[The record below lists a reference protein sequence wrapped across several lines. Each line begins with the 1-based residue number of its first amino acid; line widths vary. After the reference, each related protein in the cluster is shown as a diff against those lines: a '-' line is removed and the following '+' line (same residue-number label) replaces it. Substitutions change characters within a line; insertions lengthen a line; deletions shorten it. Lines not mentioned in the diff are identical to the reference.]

1 MTVPFTNLDKLY
13 INNEWVKP
21 QSGDKEAVL
30 NPATED
36 VIGFAPLAAL
46 AETEAAI
53 MAARDAF
60 DNGPWPRMSFRE
72 RAEVMRRMHAVLTR
86 RLPEIQALAIA
97 EVGTTIGLAQS
108 IQTLTPLQHM
118 MYGIEYAETIRP
130 HSGELVISP
139 PWIPGMRDSLG
150 LVTVVK
156 EPWGVVAG
164 ITGYNFPFL
173 LNMAKVVPA
182 LLAGCTIVL
191 KPSPFTPFSALL
203 FGQIA
208 DEVGLPKGVLNVVN
222 GGLDCAKLLTEHKAI
237 DMVTFTG
244 SDKVGALIA
253 AQAAP
258 TLKKVHT
265 ELGGK
270 SAMIVRADG
279 DVVKAAYS
287 AAGGLVSNC
296 GQGCALLTRYL
307 VHNSVRAQFVE
318 IMKGALEANKV
329 GNPLDPDTTMG
340 PLIRASQRDTVE
352 GYVQAGHDGGAKLVT
367 GGKRPDD
374 LPKGFYY
381 TPTLFDDV
389 DNSSKLAQEEV
400 FGPVGAV
407 IGFETDE
414 EAIKLA
420 NESDYGL
427 AGAVMSADP
436 AQAYR
441 MALQIRAGGVSIN
454 GGFGGAMTSYAPF
467 GGYKRSGVGREYG
480 PRWID
485 EYLQEKAIGLPAGL

>member
-1 MTVPFTNLDKLY
+1 MTIPFTNLDKLY

-21 QSGDKEAVL
+21 AAGDAEAVI

-36 VIGFAPLAAL
+36 VIGFAPLADL
-46 AETEAAI
+46 AATEAAI
-53 MAARDAF
+53 LAAREAF

-72 RAEVMRRMHAVLTR
+72 RAAVMRKMHAVLTR
-86 RLPEIQALAIA
+86 RLPEIQALTIA
-97 EVGTTIGLAQS
+97 EVGTTIGLAHS
-108 IQTLTPLQHM
+108 VQTLTPMTHM
-118 MYGIEYAETIRP
+118 MYGIELAEQIRP
-130 HSGELVISP
+130 ESGPLEINPSWV
-139 PWIPGMRDSLG
+139 PGGMDSLG
-150 LVTVVK
+150 LITVVK
-156 EPWGVVAG
+156 EPFGVVAG

-182 LLAGCTIVL
+182 LLAGCTMVL

-208 DEVGLPKGVLNVVN
+208 DEIGLPKGVLNVVN
-222 GGLDCAKLLTEHKAI
+222 GGLECARMLTEHKAI
-237 DMVTFTG
+237 DMVSFTG

-270 SAMIVRADG
+270 SALIVRADA
-279 DVVKAAYS
+279 DIAKAAYT
-287 AAGGLVSNC
+287 AAGTITSNC

-307 VHNSVRAQFVE
+307 VHNSVRPQFVE
-318 IMKGALEANKV
+318 ILKGALSQMKV
-329 GNPLDPDTTMG
+329 GNPLDPATTMG

-352 GYVQAGHDGGAKLVT
+352 RYVQAGHDSGATLVS
-367 GGKRPDD
+367 GGKRPED

-381 TPTLFDDV
+381 LPTVFDNV

-400 FGPVGAV
+400 FGPVGCV
-407 IGFETDE
+407 TGFDSDE
-414 EAIKLA
+414 EAIKIA
-420 NESDYGL
+420 NDSDYGL
-427 AGAVMSADP
+427 AGGVMSADK

-441 MALQIRAGGVSIN
+441 MALQIRTGTVWIN
-454 GGFGGAMTSYAPF
+454 GGFGGTMSVHSPF

-480 PRWID
+480 PRWLD
-485 EYLQEKAIGLPAGL
+485 EFLQEKTISLPAG

>member
-1 MTVPFTNLDKLY
+1 MTIPFTNIDKLY
-13 INNEWVKP
+13 INNVWVKP
-21 QSGDKEAVL
+21 QGGDTEAVL
-30 NPATED
+30 NPATEEI
-36 VIGFAPLAAL
+36 IGHAPLAGL

-53 MAARDAF
+53 MAAREAF

-72 RAEVMRRMHAVLTR
+72 RAAVMRKMHAVLTR

-97 EVGTTIGLAQS
+97 EVGTTMGLAYS
-108 IQTLTPLQHM
+108 VQTLTPMSHM
-118 MYGIEYAETIRP
+118 MAGIEYAEAIVPT
-130 HSGELVISP
+130 SGPLEINP
-139 PWIPGMRDSLG
+139 PWVPGQRDSLG
-150 LVTVVK
+150 LITVIK

-208 DEVGLPKGVLNVVN
+208 EEVGFPKGVINVVN
-222 GGLDCAKLLTEHKAI
+222 GGLDCARMLTEHPAI

-270 SAMIVRADG
+270 SALIVRADA
-279 DVVKAAYS
+279 DVTKAAYS
-287 AAGGLVSNC
+287 AAGGLTSNC
-296 GQGCALLTRYL
+296 GQGCALLTRFL
-307 VHNSVRAQFVE
+307 VHNSVRGEFVAT
-318 IMKGALEANKV
+318 MKGAMEAMKV
-329 GNPLDPDTTMG
+329 GNPIDPTTAMG

-352 GYVQAGHDGGAKLVT
+352 RYVQAGHDGGAKLVT
-367 GGKRPDD
+367 GGKRPEHLD
-374 LPKGFYY
+374 KGFYY

-407 IGFETDE
+407 IGFDTDE
-414 EAIKLA
+414 EAVKLA
-420 NESDYGL
+420 NDSVYGL
-427 AGAVMSADP
+427 GAGIMSADP

-441 MALQIRAGGVSIN
+441 MALQLRTGGVSIN
-454 GGFGGAMTSYAPF
+454 GGFGGIMSTFGPF

-480 PRWID
+480 PGWIN
-485 EYLQEKAIGLPAGL
+485 EYLQEKTIGLPAGL